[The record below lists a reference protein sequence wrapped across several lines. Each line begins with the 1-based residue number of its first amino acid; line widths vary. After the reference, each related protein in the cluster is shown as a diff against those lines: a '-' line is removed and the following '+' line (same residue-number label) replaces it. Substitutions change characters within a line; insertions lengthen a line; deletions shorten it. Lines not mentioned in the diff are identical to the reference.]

1 MTQKRKVFFSFH
13 EKDSEARDRL
23 VEVLS
28 GKIIDK
34 SVHQDD
40 IKDFHLKTETVQ
52 QRIRDE
58 HVADSEVTVVLI
70 GRCTWKRKYVDQEV
84 HSSLRATPNNPRNGV
99 IGILLKSHFNYD
111 QTSSESRLIPPRLAD
126 NLHGANPYARL
137 YKWPNKRLTRKFLR
151 WIEESLERMD
161 TAPSTRNRT
170 LFSENR
176 KGSCSQGWQPDRG
189 YPGRLAFSK

>member
-28 GKIIDK
+28 DKIIDK
-34 SVHQDD
+34 SVHQND

-70 GRCTWKRKYVDQEV
+70 GRCTWKRKQVDREV
-84 HSSLRATPNNPRNGV
+84 HSSLRDTPKNPRNGV
-99 IGILLKSHFNYD
+99 IGILLKNHFNYD
-111 QTSSESRLIPPRLAD
+111 QTSVESRLIPPRLAD
-126 NLHGANPYARL
+126 NLHGVNSYARL
-137 YKWPNKRLTRKFLR
+137 YKWPEKRLTKRFLR
-151 WIEESLERMD
+151 WIEEALGRID
-161 TAPSTRNRT
+161 ADPSTRNRT
-170 LFSENR
+170 LFSEN
-176 KGSCSQGWQPDRG
+176 Q
-189 YPGRLAFSK
+189 